1 LLAIKNYQIRRP
13 PHLYSEII
21 LKVETMQTEIGIR
34 RHALLVAS
42 AMLWPVVAL
51 GAPPSPPPGPSVTVV
66 NTPANPVPVTGSL
79 GVSGSV
85 TVNNSAS
92 SPVPVTIVL
101 PSATPTVTCRLDLG
115 SISEASPFVNPVG
128 ASSSGIGNLVCPPGV
143 TAIDVQRVQYDP
155 WGSTLP
161 SKNVANFNLLLGLA
175 PTFPGDFND
184 AVLFPALTN
193 AAPQADLPAPIRLDK
208 ASGTAILNQVA
219 CSSGIAGFNATCG
232 GRVYF
237 MGN

>member
-1 LLAIKNYQIRRP
+1 
-13 PHLYSEII
+13 
-21 LKVETMQTEIGIR
+21 MQTEIGIR

-51 GAPPSPPPGPSVTVV
+51 GAPQNPPSAPVTVV

-92 SPVPVTIVL
+92 SPIPVSVVV

-115 SISEASPFVNPVG
+115 SISETSPFVNPLG
-128 ASSSGIGNLVCPPGV
+128 PGSFGIGNLVCPPGV
-143 TAIDVQRVQYDP
+143 MAINVQRVQYDA
-155 WGSTLP
+155 WGGTLP
-161 SKNVANFNLLLGLA
+161 SENVANFNLLLGLA
-175 PTFPGDFND
+175 PTFPGDFDD

-193 AAPQADLPAPIRLDK
+193 AAPQANLPAPIRLDK

-219 CSSGIAGFNATCG
+219 CSSGIAGLNATCG
-232 GRVYF
+232 GRIYF
-237 MGN
+237 IGN